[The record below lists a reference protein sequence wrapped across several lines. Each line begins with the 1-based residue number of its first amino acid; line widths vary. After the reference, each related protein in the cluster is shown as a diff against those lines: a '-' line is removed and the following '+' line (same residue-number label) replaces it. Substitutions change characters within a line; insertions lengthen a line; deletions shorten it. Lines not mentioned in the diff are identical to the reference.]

1 MIKFLKN
8 MSIRAKLLMGF
19 ITISILLLIV
29 GIFGVLA
36 VKAIAEDGKN
46 MYQDNLQSTNT
57 LHLVKENL
65 LTIASNIDQIIYLQD
80 DEVTKNYIT
89 EIDELTAENISYID
103 FYGKTVMNTD
113 EQNIWDEF
121 NKNLNDY
128 RVQRKE
134 VLDLAQQGNYL
145 NAYQAMPDVTQVR
158 EAMFVQ
164 LDNLI
169 QRCIEEAENTSN
181 INSDIASK
189 SAIFMY
195 CISFIG
201 LAIALTLGLVIAN
214 YMKKAIKK
222 GLSFAEAIGNGD
234 LSFQIDA
241 HKSNDEF
248 GLLIN
253 ALVTS
258 QINLKNIVKK
268 VIDHSQEVSAASEEL
283 FATME
288 EINNDFNSVNIN
300 TENIVRDVMD
310 INAVTAELSA
320 TVEQSESSISQLA
333 TTATDGNSQSSEILK
348 RAENIKKQGKSSKL
362 MADKIYDE
370 KQISVIKA
378 IEKGNVVNEISVIAN
393 SIAAISA
400 QTNLLSLN
408 ASIESAR
415 AGEHGKGF
423 AVVANEIRS
432 LAEQSNNY
440 VKEISNVVTEVQ
452 EAFHDLE
459 YSSKEMLEFIDKRV
473 RSDYELLVNT
483 GENYGQDALFVN
495 EFSQET
501 AAMAEEMNASTE
513 EIGSVLRSISNN
525 MQSTTNSSE
534 EILKSMNKSK
544 QSIEQVSEMA
554 QRQAEI
560 AENLSNLVQVFKI

>member
-1 MIKFLKN
+1 MIKLLKN

>member
-1 MIKFLKN
+1 